1 MKQYFALNFLILLF
15 VSNLIIAQQVT
26 NYQAYNFPRICPKN
40 KEYKLKVNGVEVLVY
55 HTTAAPF
62 TTFPCDRPLDIEI
75 EIPKTDKK
83 VSISPKRYKIEPTV
97 NGNKVSF
104 QIPNPMNI
112 VLEFE
117 GMPQLFIYAN
127 APAVNIPDAN
137 SPNVKYFKA
146 GQVYEVGMLEMHDN
160 ETLYIEGGAV
170 VRGCIRATSAKNIR
184 IAGNGVLDASYF
196 TRGIDGHR
204 SIVLEDCKN
213 SVIEDIIMIEPQ
225 SWMIVLGICENIT
238 VRNVKELGYYLGT
251 DGIDIVGCKHIKV
264 ENCIFRNGDDCA
276 VIKSLSLKRD
286 ATLDYSRDVDDIE
299 VTGCTFVAYEGGTVL
314 EIGHELR
321 TNSIKNIRFTNIDV
335 LGVHLFGG
343 VFGIHNADHATVSD
357 VLYENIRVEHHYN
370 KLIDIKV
377 IKSMWG
383 KDEERGQIRNITF
396 RNIDVD
402 LTIYNSGYSMSLLGG
417 YDAKHTVENIIFDNF
432 RVAGVKITNGDD
444 LSLFTKQTKGVVF
457 K

>member
-1 MKQYFALNFLILLF
+1 MKHFLVVSFLFSFLISNHLF
-15 VSNLIIAQQVT
+15 PQQASNFQG
-26 NYQAYNFPRICPKN
+26 YSFPRISPKS
-40 KEYKLKVNGVEVLVY
+40 KDYKLKVNGVEVLVY

-62 TTFPCDRPLDIEI
+62 ATFTVKGEVEIEI

-83 VSISPKRYKIEPTV
+83 ISISPKRYKIEPTV

-104 QIPNPMNI
+104 KIPGAMNV

-127 APAVNIPDAN
+127 APATNIPDAN
-137 SPNVKYFKA
+137 ASNVKYFKA
-146 GQVYEVGMLEMHDN
+146 GQVYEIGLLELHDN
-160 ETLYIEGGAV
+160 ETLFIEGGAV
-170 VRGCIRATSAKNIR
+170 VRGCIKATSAKNVR

-196 TRGIDGHR
+196 TRGIDGRR

-225 SWMIVLGICENIT
+225 SWMIVLGISENIT
-238 VRNVKELGYYLGT
+238 VRNVKELGFYSGT

-276 VIKSLSLKRD
+276 VIKSLPLKRD
-286 ATLDYSRDVDDIE
+286 ATLDYSKDVEDIE

-321 TNSIKNIRFTNIDV
+321 TASIKNIRFTNIDV

-343 VFGIHNADHATVSD
+343 VFGIHNADRAVVSD

-383 KDEERGQIRNITF
+383 KDEERGQIRNVTF

-417 YDAKHTVENIIFDNF
+417 YDAKHTVENVVFDNF
-432 RVAGVKITNGDD
+432 RVQGVKITNGDD